1 MDGKR
6 AFVAL
11 LMATVI
17 ACGGTTP
24 SGSSSTSGQPS
35 AAATASAAS
44 TAAASGLPAT
54 ARPSAS
60 GSSSQ
65 AQLGELLASARLSP
79 YKITYRF
86 TAAGQSSDQTWYSKP
101 PRQRFDFGVGTGAA
115 ALVFSVYTLP
125 EGTFSCFVVGTTK
138 QCMAVP
144 GGGSGLDQNAAA
156 ASVRSM
162 IQNPGSYTGTFVEAK
177 TFAGQNGLC
186 YDVSGAT
193 TGRYCYSSTGLLLY
207 SSFSAAGSSITME
220 ATQVSTT
227 VPDSDFELPA
237 KP

>member
-6 AFVAL
+6 ALLGL
-11 LMATVI
+11 LMAAVV

-24 SGSSSTSGQPS
+24 SGSSRASGQPS
-35 AAATASAAS
+35 AAATATVAS

-54 ARPSAS
+54 ARPSPS
-60 GSSSQ
+60 GSSQ
-65 AQLGELLASARLSP
+65 AQLGELLASARLTP

-86 TAAGQSSDQTWYSKP
+86 TAAGQTSDQTWYSKP
-101 PRQRFDFGVGTGAA
+101 PRQRFDFAVGTGTT
-115 ALVFSVYTLP
+115 ALVFSVYALP

-186 YDVSGAT
+186 YDVTGTS
-193 TGRYCYSSTGLLLY
+193 TGRYCYSPTGLLLY